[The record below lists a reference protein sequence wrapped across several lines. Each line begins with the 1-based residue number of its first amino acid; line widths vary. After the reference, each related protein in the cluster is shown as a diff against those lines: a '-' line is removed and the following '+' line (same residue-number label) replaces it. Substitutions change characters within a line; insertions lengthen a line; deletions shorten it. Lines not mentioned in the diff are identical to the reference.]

1 MTNIFLELKNM
12 IHQFSNALPTMFLRC
27 LGMFLHFDTFALESA
42 QKAMLCM
49 ITICQSGVFSQNVDF
64 IRSDEASYQ
73 NVGHGFGTPKGNTFS
88 L

>member
-1 MTNIFLELKNM
+1 MNHEL
-12 IHQFSNALPTMFLRC
+12 SNALSTMFPRRLVIS
-27 LGMFLHFDTFALESA
+27 LHFDTYAFESA

-49 ITICQSGVFSQNVDF
+49 ITIGQFGVFTQNVDL
-64 IRSDEASYQ
+64 IRSDEAYYQ